1 MKHLRGAH
9 DNFISTRSAEIKI
22 CSVCDCL
29 RVSAVNLKSHQLYR
43 QSLTIEND
51 KSIIPE
57 SFILFIN

>member
-9 DNFISTRSAEIKI
+9 DNFISARSAEIKI

-43 QSLTIEND
+43 QSLPEND